1 MMDSISGRR
10 VEPIPL
16 LSLDAM
22 EIGSSKLPRTRKKK
36 KKTKKTKKTKN
47 AKPPLFA
54 TRNVP
59 SRSAMRT
66 TLEARLR

>member
-22 EIGSSKLPRTRKKK
+22 EIRSSKTSPDEEEEEDEEDEEDERETILRRETLP
-36 KKTKKTKKTKN
+36 
-47 AKPPLFA
+47 
-54 TRNVP
+54 
-59 SRSAMRT
+59 
-66 TLEARLR
+66 LEVQEQQHRRRV